1 VHFCSRRSRVLGALH
16 SGKGISTEKSK
27 VLAVEQWPQP
37 VNVKELRGF
46 LGLTS
51 YYRKFIKYY
60 GLISKTLT

>member
-1 VHFCSRRSRVLGALH
+1 LGH
-16 SGKGISTEKSK
+16 CISGKGVSTEKSK